1 MNGYIILFRKFLN
14 WEWYKNEVTKSVF
27 LHCILKANWEEKK
40 FEGEIIKRGSFITT
54 LEKLAN
60 ELGYTI
66 SQIRTALKHLVLTN
80 DLAIKTTNKFRVITV
95 VNYELYQDI
104 SKQNDKQ
111 IANKSQ
117 TNRKQ
122 IATTNTYN
130 TNNTSNNIYT
140 TTYNG
145 ENLFEFLETNFGRT
159 LSPIEFEE
167 VSTWED
173 SDLTRYAIRQA
184 VLNGKYSIK
193 YISKILYQWQV
204 RNIKTVQDAQ
214 KDEEQW
220 NKQKTFNKPKNEM
233 PVPDWFDKD
242 FEAEEEKELT
252 EDERREIEAIKNGT
266 YRA

>member
-117 TNRKQ
+117 TNR
-122 IATTNTYN
+122 
-130 TNNTSNNIYT
+130 NN
-140 TTYNG
+140 
-145 ENLFEFLETNFGRT
+145 
-159 LSPIEFEE
+159 
-167 VSTWED
+167 
-173 SDLTRYAIRQA
+173 
-184 VLNGKYSIK
+184 
-193 YISKILYQWQV
+193 
-204 RNIKTVQDAQ
+204 
-214 KDEEQW
+214 
-220 NKQKTFNKPKNEM
+220 
-233 PVPDWFDKD
+233 
-242 FEAEEEKELT
+242 
-252 EDERREIEAIKNGT
+252 
-266 YRA
+266 